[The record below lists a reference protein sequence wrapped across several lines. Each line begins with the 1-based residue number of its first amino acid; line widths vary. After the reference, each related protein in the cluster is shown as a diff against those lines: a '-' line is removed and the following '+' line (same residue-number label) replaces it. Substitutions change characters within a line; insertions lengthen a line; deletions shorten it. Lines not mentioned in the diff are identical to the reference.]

1 LLFAKG
7 LYAKYLDGKA
17 EFVKNYDLLLAAT
30 GKMSVEDV
38 AKLMNI
44 DVTKKA
50 FWVSSLE
57 MLKEDIEEF
66 LELTK

>member
-1 LLFAKG
+1 
-7 LYAKYLDGKA
+7 
-17 EFVKNYDLLLAAT
+17 
-30 GKMSVEDV
+30 
-38 AKLMNI
+38 MNI